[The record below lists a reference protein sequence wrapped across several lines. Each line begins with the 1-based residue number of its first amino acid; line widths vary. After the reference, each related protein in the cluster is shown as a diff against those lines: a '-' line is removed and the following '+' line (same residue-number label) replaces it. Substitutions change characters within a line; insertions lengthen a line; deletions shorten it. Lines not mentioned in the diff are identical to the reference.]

1 MGAGP
6 GKGGCHLWSSSDL
19 PNRLSWLNPKEPFH
33 HSPFPFSA
41 QAQDGALLVDV
52 TKKPGATNLEQSEV
66 RSDDIDLDSQL
77 NLEMAVVCLPFV
89 SASQS

>member
-1 MGAGP
+1 MEFLG
-6 GKGGCHLWSSSDL
+6 SSESEVE
-19 PNRLSWLNPKEPFH
+19 SWEGSHAP
-33 HSPFPFSA
+33 PFPFSA

-52 TKKPGATNLEQSEV
+52 TKKPGASTNPQQSAV

-77 NLEMAVVCLPFV
+77 NLEIAVECLPFV